1 MTTTPYELIDWD
13 ELQTLVPY
21 SRQHL
26 RRLEAKGKFPHRL
39 NVGENRVAWVRS
51 EVYAW
56 IEERK
61 AQRPRA
67 WTPTVRA
74 SAAATGEA
82 S

>member
-1 MTTTPYELIDWD
+1 MTTQYELIDWD
-13 ELQTLVPY
+13 ELRSLVRY

-26 RRLEAKGKFPHRL
+26 RRLEAKGAFPHRL
-39 NVGENRVAWVRS
+39 RLGDVRVAWVRS

-61 AQRPRA
+61 AHRPRA
-67 WTPTVRA
+67 WVPAARA
-74 SAAATGEA
+74 AAPATGEA